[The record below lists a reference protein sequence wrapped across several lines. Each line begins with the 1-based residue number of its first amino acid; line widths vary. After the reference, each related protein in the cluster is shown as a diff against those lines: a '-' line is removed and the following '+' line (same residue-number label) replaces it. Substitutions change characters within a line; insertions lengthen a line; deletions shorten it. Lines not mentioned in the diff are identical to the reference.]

1 MLLPLLALTA
11 QSWPLSKAEIS
22 NYEATSSYQDVVD
35 FMTTIKQMGAPMTM
49 QWIGESTEGRK
60 IPLAI
65 ISNPPVSNA
74 AEARKQGKLIVYV
87 QGNIHAGEVEGKEA
101 ALHLLRKIARDHKSG
116 ASGWLKNMVILMN
129 PIYNS
134 DGNEKW
140 GPVERN
146 RPEQDGP
153 KLVGVRA
160 NGQNFDLN
168 RDCIKAESP
177 EMRAAM
183 DHIFRP
189 WDPDAVLD
197 LHTTDG
203 TRHGFD
209 LTYAPPLH
217 PNTDPAILAYSRD
230 RLLPDVRRESIKKY
244 GKDLFD
250 YGNGS
255 RGETPKWSSFEPYG
269 RYVTNYAG
277 LAGRIGILSE
287 ATTFIPFKDR
297 IVATERF
304 VAGVL
309 DHFVR
314 NRKEIIKMR
323 STAPMPEELG
333 VKFAMAQGRV
343 ENVPIEKLAAGER
356 APLSGR
362 PKVVEMIKMQ
372 VWDRFTA
379 TQMARVPKAY
389 LIPRSES
396 KLMRLLMRH
405 GIEFTQIKAPS
416 AAKADIFAISKLAR
430 ANGSF
435 QGHRLI
441 TLEGKFRSE
450 TINLTPGDYVIP
462 THQRL
467 GRLAFTLL
475 EPEAE
480 DNAAA
485 WGFLGEDL
493 SGDYSVKKIW

>member
-1 MLLPLLALTA
+1 MLLPLLVLSTQA
-11 QSWPLSKAEIS
+11 WPLSKAES
-22 NYEATSSYQDVVD
+22 TNYDATSSYQDVVD
-35 FMTTIKQMGAPMTM
+35 FMNTIQKMGAPMTM

-65 ISNPPVSNA
+65 ISNPPVKSA
-74 AEARKQGKLIVYV
+74 KEARAQGKLVVYI

-101 ALHLLRKIARDHKSG
+101 ALHLLRKIAQDHKFKGSD
-116 ASGWLKNMVILMN
+116 WLKHMVILMN
-129 PIYNS
+129 PIYNA

-153 KLVGVRA
+153 KVVGVRP
-160 NGQNFDLN
+160 NGQGFDLN
-168 RDCIKAESP
+168 RDSIKAESP

-217 PNTDPAILAYSRD
+217 PNTDPAILSYSRD
-230 RLLPDVRRESIKKY
+230 KLMPDVRKESVQKY

-255 RGETPKWSSFEPYG
+255 RGETPRWSSFEPYG

-277 LAGRIGILSE
+277 LAGRIGVLSE

-304 VAGVL
+304 VTSVL
-309 DHFVR
+309 DHFVK
-314 NRKEIIKMR
+314 NRANILKMR
-323 STAPMPEELG
+323 ANFKMPEELG

-343 ENVPIEKLAAGER
+343 EDVPIERLAAGER
-356 APLSGR
+356 PPSTGR
-362 PKVVEMIKMQ
+362 PKVTEMIKMQ
-372 VWDRFTA
+372 VWDRFVA
-379 TQMARVPKAY
+379 TRMAKVPRAY
-389 LIPRSES
+389 VIPRTEV
-396 KLMRLLMRH
+396 KLMRLLTRH
-405 GIEFTQIKAPS
+405 GIDFTTIKTAEPAP
-416 AAKADIFAISKLAR
+416 AEIFTITKFTR
-430 ANGSF
+430 ANNAF

-441 TLEGKFRSE
+441 SLEGTFRPE
-450 TINLTPGDYVIP
+450 TLTLSPGDYVVP
-462 THQRL
+462 TNQRL
-467 GRLAFTLL
+467 GRLAFTML

-485 WGFLGEDL
+485 WGFLGEEL
-493 SGDYSVKKIW
+493 SGDYPIKKVY

>member
-11 QSWPLSKAEIS
+11 QSWPLSKAEVT
-22 NYEATSSYQDVVD
+22 NYESTSSYQDVVD
-35 FMTTIKQMGAPMTM
+35 FMTTIQKMGAPMTM

-65 ISNPPVSNA
+65 ISNPPVSSA
-74 AEARKQGKLIVYV
+74 AEARKQGKLVVYI

-101 ALHLLRKIARDHKSG
+101 ALHLLRKIAQDHKFKGSD
-116 ASGWLKNMVILMN
+116 WLKHIVILMN
-129 PIYNS
+129 PIYNA

-153 KLVGVRA
+153 KLVGVRP

-217 PNTDPAILAYSRD
+217 PNTDPAILSYSRD
-230 RLLPDVRRESIKKY
+230 KLMPDVRRESVQKY

-277 LAGRIGILSE
+277 LAGRIGVLSE

-304 VAGVL
+304 VTGVL
-309 DHFVR
+309 DHFTR
-314 NRKEIIKMR
+314 NRDSILKMR
-323 STAPMPEELG
+323 ANFKMPAELG
-333 VKFAMAQGRV
+333 VKFAMAQGR
-343 ENVPIEKLAAGER
+343 EEAVPIEKLADGER
-356 APLSGR
+356 PPSTGR

-372 VWDRFTA
+372 VWDRFVA
-379 TQMARVPKAY
+379 TKFARVPRAY
-389 LIPRSES
+389 LIPRSEV
-396 KLMRLLMRH
+396 KLMRLLVRH
-405 GIEFTQIKAPS
+405 GIDFTAVKAAES
-416 AAKADIFAISKLAR
+416 AKADTFAITKITRGNNA
-430 ANGSF
+430 F

-441 TLEGKFRSE
+441 TIEGTFRSE
-450 TINLTPGDYVIP
+450 QLTLAPGDYLVP
-462 THQRL
+462 TNQRL
-467 GRLAFTLL
+467 GRLVFTML

-485 WGFLGEDL
+485 WGFLGEEL
-493 SGDYSVKKIW
+493 SGDYPIKKVW